1 MPLAIAI
8 HETCNANFRGTSLK
22 ECLVKVEGEVVMSF
36 PASFLPLLS
45 TYEPLGFRV
54 SQHDKVERMLHNQ
67 YLLKR

>member
-1 MPLAIAI
+1 M
-8 HETCNANFRGTSLK
+8 
-22 ECLVKVEGEVVMSF
+22 KVEGEVVMSF